1 MRYLLII
8 LSLNIISLGDIT
20 GDENFFNS
28 ISAFYLS
35 GFAYH
40 LLVVCIVGL
49 FIYIVTGQYRN
60 LTRYIGSK
68 SFYEICIRNTLL

>member
-28 ISAFYLS
+28 ILPFYLS